1 MENAKME
8 IQGIVKDRVGMFID
22 VLYDD
27 LKDIIKEDVRQ
38 VENINGGIPE
48 YDQIKKVVSEEMFK
62 NLLSSVQFKSN

>member
-27 LKDIIKEDVRQ
+27 LKDIIKEDVKQ

>member
-27 LKDIIKEDVRQ
+27 LKDIIKEDVKQ

-62 NLLSSVQFKSN
+62 NLLLSVQFKSN

>member
-1 MENAKME
+1 ME

-27 LKDIIKEDVRQ
+27 LKDIIKEDVKQ